1 MENVTLQ
8 TISAPAKSPLE
19 SRTVQVAAAALL
31 TAVVGHF
38 NPAAGAWLQAHQ
50 EYVLSAFALATTM
63 GRSGGD
69 KKLNWRDWTFKGIG
83 IRF

>member
-1 MENVTLQ
+1 MVDPILVPTVQ
-8 TISAPAKSPLE
+8 SKSPLE
-19 SRTVQVAAAALL
+19 SRTIQVAAAALL

-38 NPAAGAWLQAHQ
+38 NPAAGAWLSAHQ
-50 EYVLSAFALATTM
+50 EYILTAFAFASTY
-63 GRSGGD
+63 GRSGAD